1 MQQEACTKFCV
12 LRHSE
17 TCVTFRLS
25 IHMYPLELGVRGWLW
40 DLCFAKIHGT
50 FKLLEGSLSNTW
62 EIKLLKGVLLGNW
75 SYLNYLLKIEG
86 ESVLILSSTL
96 VL

>member
-25 IHMYPLELGVRGWLW
+25 IHMYIGLWNFGIYALLKSIFMVLLSRRVGHLNDWELR
-40 DLCFAKIHGT
+40 
-50 FKLLEGSLSNTW
+50 
-62 EIKLLKGVLLGNW
+62 LLKGVFLGNW
-75 SYLNYLLKIEG
+75 SYLNHLLKIEV
-86 ESVLILSSTL
+86 ESVLILSSAL